1 MIAPIKTVFIKAVK
15 VSTNTRYIA
24 STFKPYASVS
34 NIAVDYIKSKRSE
47 NYKSVYVTIDQWND
61 TEEAY
66 EFMQKVRKGSAR
78 INTWWEIQE
87 YKETPIQPITP
98 RIQPDEWRELSM
110 AIDIERE
117 KYRDECEN
125 ENEWNELSSA
135 IDIECE
141 KYKEEELEN
150 ENEWNELSTAID
162 NECLFDD
169 IQPAFDWSEFSR
181 IIDELCR
188 NPRATAHE

>member
-15 VSTNTRYIA
+15 VSTNMRYIA

-34 NIAVDYIKSKRSE
+34 KIAVDYIKSKRSE

-66 EFMQKVRKGSAR
+66 EFMQKVRKGCAR

-87 YKETPIQPITP
+87 YREIQETHIQT
-98 RIQPDEWRELSM
+98 RIQPDEWNELST
-110 AIDIERE
+110 AIDTECQ
-117 KYRDECEN
+117 KYRDECES
-125 ENEWNELSSA
+125 ER
-135 IDIECE
+135 
-141 KYKEEELEN
+141 
-150 ENEWNELSTAID
+150 EWNELSTAID
-162 NECLFDD
+162 NECLFNDT
-169 IQPAFDWSEFSR
+169 AFDWSEFSR

-188 NPRATAHE
+188 KPYANAHE

>member
-15 VSTNTRYIA
+15 VSTNMRYIA

-34 NIAVDYIKSKRSE
+34 KIAVDYIKSKRSE

-66 EFMQKVRKGSAR
+66 EFMQKVRKGCAR

-87 YKETPIQPITP
+87 YRDTPIHT
-98 RIQPDEWRELSM
+98 RIQPDEWSELSS

-117 KYRDECEN
+117 KYR
-125 ENEWNELSSA
+125 
-135 IDIECE
+135 
-141 KYKEEELEN
+141 EELEN
-150 ENEWNELSTAID
+150 ENEWSELSEATD
-162 NECLFDD
+162 NEREKYREELENENECLLET
-169 IQPAFDWSEFSR
+169 AFDWSEFTR

-188 NPRATAHE
+188 KPYANVHE